1 MKVENN
7 GVSGLQPN
15 NQTEAAQRVEK
26 KTLNQ
31 TAHQVSQSRDTAEV
45 SDKARLLSK
54 ARAAMETT
62 PEEESEKVA
71 VVREQVQNGTY
82 KIHTEEIAAK
92 LASGI
97 FLQG

>member
-7 GVSGLQPN
+7 GVSGLQPS
-15 NQTEAAQRVEK
+15 NQTEAAQRVDK

-31 TAHQVSQSRDTAEV
+31 NTQAVNKGRDTAEV

-71 VVREQVQNGTY
+71 VIRQQVQNGTY
-82 KIHTEEIAAK
+82 KIHTEEVAAK